1 MLMSVNELARLEPEG
16 GTERTSLVFT
26 AVWLITPN
34 DCSLAM
40 IKSPFYETTAWF
52 YIVFP
57 KVKLKASLT
66 KNLSGGMMGDR

>member
-1 MLMSVNELARLEPEG
+1 MLMSVNELARVEPEG
-16 GTERTSLVFT
+16 GTDRTSRVFT
-26 AVWLITPN
+26 AVRLITPN
-34 DCSLAM
+34 DCFLAM
-40 IKSPFYETTAWF
+40 IKSPFYEATAWF